1 MEVLKGQVRVLAD
14 WYCNPGVVSEALTIL
29 HTELGKGQLLD
40 LVIRDIIEDIH
51 TQRIEKDPLAFK
63 VSYITRLDQ
72 LKLLRDGGYLN
83 G

>member
-40 LVIRDIIEDIH
+40 LVILD
-51 TQRIEKDPLAFK
+51 
-63 VSYITRLDQ
+63 YIPD
-72 LKLLRDGGYLN
+72 N
-83 G
+83 